1 MATRT
6 ERGADSSSRGRTPDT
21 ACGCGFGGFGG
32 GGGGAA
38 ALTLALLLLLVTPWL
53 GAAPGALACSELA
66 VDECSCGEERAKGP
80 ARHAAARRVTCSSG
94 SLGEVLPPGVLP
106 SRTVTLI
113 LSNNRISQLKNGSF
127 YGLNYLE
134 RLDLKNNLISTIEP
148 GAFLGLSELKRL
160 DLSNNRIGCLSSE
173 TFVGLASLTRLNLSG
188 NIFNTIPQGTLDV
201 LQGLKFLEFESEWL
215 LCDCGLRWLPGH
227 LRNRSVRLSE
237 PTRCP
242 YPRALRGLPLRAL
255 QETQLSCDGPLELP
269 TLQLIPSSNQVVFRG
284 DRLPLQCT
292 ATWVDASTTME
303 WRLDGHLVGAVVDG
317 AAVLLENS
325 TVHDCTLIS
334 SGLMLPDVS
343 VGMSGRWECVVSTA
357 RGNAS
362 RAVDIIVLENSS
374 LHCPAERLLNN
385 KGDFRWPRTLAGI
398 TATLPCPHHQPLAS
412 VGLAGSAVSAGGGG
426 SSGGGGPGAQVA
438 SRRCDRTG
446 QWVDG
451 DHSSCQYAN
460 EHTRLLHTFTQMPVN
475 ATTAPTLAQQLL
487 PCISEAPGLADKMD
501 VVFVAQMLERFT
513 AFSDRNRELGE
524 LIVDMASA
532 AMGADEAVLGAAQAE
547 ARACSR
553 IVASVER
560 FARQALLGGAQDFN
574 KFSANIAMTALR
586 IKPSSF
592 SGITCTAFRKTA
604 SYDRL
609 AVTAPRDSAGREA
622 VAFAADGGGASGS
635 YSGSGGFDQQLS
647 FKCNAGNLT
656 HSLLHFPGKNTVAE
670 ASVQLPPT
678 LLGGPAGPGT
688 GWGSRAP
695 APLPGSPG
703 DNTCLLQLV
712 VFRNGRLFPP
722 AGNASD
728 AADAGRR
735 RAVVTPV
742 LYLNIDGLGAD
753 DLVDWVAVSLRRFS
767 PGTDPVAALWDPEAR
782 GGRGAWGLQ
791 GCRPDGS
798 EGNVTTLRCGRLGNY
813 AVLMDV
819 VAAGAG
825 EQAAVRLLHPAV
837 YVCSALLLLCLLAL
851 IATYV
856 LHHRVIRV
864 GHKSWHMLLSL
875 WLHLALATAIFAG
888 GINRTQPAVVCQA
901 VGIALHY
908 ASLAS
913 LLWLGILARNLCK
926 QLRGWR
932 APPQPGDAAPGP
944 QPRPMLRFYLIG
956 GGIPIIICGITA
968 AANIKNYGSTDSSP
982 YCWMAWEPSL
992 GAFYGPAAFV
1002 TAVACI
1008 YFSCAL
1014 ARLRRMRSR
1023 CKREALKESQAVGG
1037 ATTALATAVANGR
1050 DDDNNEEEK
1059 ERGGR
1064 GLVGPVSLPEQ
1075 ALARPEAT
1083 DSASASQAE
1092 APAEAPEDELPPGAR
1107 LAGLAGTFLAATAA
1121 WAFGALAVA
1130 RRDGRVE
1137 SHAYAALYAASA
1149 TALGLFLLA
1158 HHGARRRDVW
1168 QRWRARCPRRAPG
1181 RDYTLQLGPG
1191 SRLPSGTSLTVN
1203 GSGPATGCGS
1213 GDSSVAEKSHSTAT
1227 NGGKLT
1233 NLQVARSRGL
1243 APMAPLPCDANSL
1256 TEHSIDRDLNMHVVP
1271 VECAM
1276 AAAATAAASAA
1287 VQGGQHRASGNG
1299 HVGRHSGARSGGGSR
1314 SRTGGNSGGGGG
1326 SSLPHGQQQTQAQ
1339 KQRASRLA
1347 VLREYA
1353 YDVPT
1358 SVDGEES
1365 SDRAAVGGAALA
1377 AGSDQDSRCGNGSAT
1392 AALEA
1397 AAVAPVARATA
1408 PTPASLASHGRSRRC
1423 RLKTRARARASS
1435 EALQATGVD
1444 ARPGAAATGL
1454 SQQESSDNASTLPC
1468 RSSDEGSGRSGQLAE
1483 WPLRSPSST
1492 EAVDRALGGGG
1503 GGGLAT
1509 ASDRTITIEL
1519 GTRER
1524 RSHGL
1529 NLASQ
1534 NGALQGSRQSI
1545 GLLSSDSMA
1554 SVRTGHWK
1562 NETTV

>member
-6 ERGADSSSRGRTPDT
+6 ERGADSSSRGRTSDT
-21 ACGCGFGGFGG
+21 AGGF
-32 GGGGAA
+32 GGAA
-38 ALTLALLLLLVTPWL
+38 ALTLGLLLLLATPWP
-53 GAAPGALACSELA
+53 GAAPRGALACSGLA
-66 VDECSCGEERAKGP
+66 VNECSCAEERAKGP

-106 SRTVTLI
+106 ARTVTLI

-215 LCDCGLRWLPGH
+215 LCDCGMRWLPGH

-242 YPRALRGLPLRAL
+242 YPRALRGLPVRAL
-255 QETQLSCDGPLELP
+255 QETQLNCDGPLELP

-292 ATWVDASTTME
+292 ATWVDASTRVE
-303 WRLDGHLVGAVVDG
+303 WHLDGNPVGATVDG
-317 AAVLLENS
+317 ATVLLENS

-343 VGMSGRWECVVSTA
+343 VGMSGRWECVVSTS

-374 LHCPAERLLNN
+374 LHCPAERLVNN

-412 VGLAGSAVSAGGGG
+412 VGLVGSPVPAGGGGGG
-426 SSGGGGPGAQVA
+426 SSGGGGGGGSGALVA

-451 DHSSCQYAN
+451 DHASCQYAN

-501 VVFVAQMLERFT
+501 VVFVAQMLEKFT
-513 AFSDRNRELGE
+513 TFSDRNRELGE

-532 AMGADEAVLGAAQAE
+532 AMAADETVLVAAQAE

-622 VAFAADGGGASGS
+622 AAFAADGGSVGASGS

-678 LLGGPAGPGT
+678 LLGGPAGPGA

-695 APLPGSPG
+695 VPLPGSPG

-742 LYLNIDGLGAD
+742 LYLNIDGLSAD

-851 IATYV
+851 ITTYV

-875 WLHLALATAIFAG
+875 WLHLALGTAIFAG

-932 APPQPGDAAPGP
+932 APPQPGDAALGP

-968 AANIKNYGSTDSSP
+968 AANIKNYGSTDSSA

-1002 TAVACI
+1002 TAIACI

-1023 CKREALKESQAVGG
+1023 CKREALKESQAIGG
-1037 ATTALATAVANGR
+1037 ATTVIAVANGR
-1050 DDDNNEEEK
+1050 DNDNNEEEK
-1059 ERGGR
+1059 ERGGC
-1064 GLVGPVSLPEQ
+1064 GPVGPVSLPEQ

-1130 RRDGRVE
+1130 HRDGRVE
-1137 SHAYAALYAASA
+1137 SHAYAALYAAST

-1168 QRWRARCPRRAPG
+1168 QCWRARCPRRAPG
-1181 RDYTLQLGPG
+1181 RDYTLQLGTG
-1191 SRLPSGTSLTVN
+1191 SRLPSGTSLTIN

-1227 NGGKLT
+1227 NGSKLT

-1276 AAAATAAASAA
+1276 AAAASAAA

-1299 HVGRHSGARSGGGSR
+1299 H
-1314 SRTGGNSGGGGG
+1314 
-1326 SSLPHGQQQTQAQ
+1326 
-1339 KQRASRLA
+1339 RASRLA

-1365 SDRAAVGGAALA
+1365 GDRAAVGGAALA
-1377 AGSDQDSRCGNGSAT
+1377 AGGDQDGRRGNGGAAAAPAAAAAT
-1392 AALEA
+1392 AAPA
-1397 AAVAPVARATA
+1397 AARATA
-1408 PTPASLASHGRSRRC
+1408 PTSASLASHGRSRRC

-1492 EAVDRALGGGG
+1492 EAVDRAPGGGG
-1503 GGGLAT
+1503 GGPAT
-1509 ASDRTITIEL
+1509 TSDRTITIEL

>member
-6 ERGADSSSRGRTPDT
+6 ERGADSSSRGRTSDT
-21 ACGCGFGGFGG
+21 AGGF
-32 GGGGAA
+32 GGAA
-38 ALTLALLLLLVTPWL
+38 ALTLGLLLLLATPWP
-53 GAAPGALACSELA
+53 GAAPRGALACSGLA
-66 VDECSCGEERAKGP
+66 VNECSCAEERAKGP

-106 SRTVTLI
+106 ARTVTLI

-215 LCDCGLRWLPGH
+215 LCDCGMRWLPGH

-242 YPRALRGLPLRAL
+242 YPRALRGLPVRAL
-255 QETQLSCDGPLELP
+255 QETQLNCDGPLELP

-292 ATWVDASTTME
+292 ATWVDASTRVE
-303 WRLDGHLVGAVVDG
+303 WHLDGNPVGATVDG
-317 AAVLLENS
+317 ATVLLENS

-343 VGMSGRWECVVSTA
+343 VGMSGRWECVVSTS

-374 LHCPAERLLNN
+374 LHCPAERLVNN

-412 VGLAGSAVSAGGGG
+412 VGLVGSPVPAGGGGGGG
-426 SSGGGGPGAQVA
+426 SSGGGGGGGSGALVA

-451 DHSSCQYAN
+451 DHASCQYAN

-501 VVFVAQMLERFT
+501 VVFVAQMLEKFT
-513 AFSDRNRELGE
+513 TFSDRNRELGE

-532 AMGADEAVLGAAQAE
+532 AMAADETVLVAAQAE

-622 VAFAADGGGASGS
+622 AAFAADGGSVGASGS

-678 LLGGPAGPGT
+678 LLGGPAGPGA

-695 APLPGSPG
+695 VPLPGSPG

-742 LYLNIDGLGAD
+742 LYLNIDGLSAD

-851 IATYV
+851 ITTYV

-875 WLHLALATAIFAG
+875 WLHLALGTAIFAG

-932 APPQPGDAAPGP
+932 APPQPGDAAQGP

-968 AANIKNYGSTDSSP
+968 AANIKNYGSTDSSA

-1002 TAVACI
+1002 TAIACI

-1023 CKREALKESQAVGG
+1023 CKREALKESQAIGG
-1037 ATTALATAVANGR
+1037 ATTVIAVANGR
-1050 DDDNNEEEK
+1050 DNDNNEEEK
-1059 ERGGR
+1059 ERGGC
-1064 GLVGPVSLPEQ
+1064 GPVGPVSLPEQ

-1130 RRDGRVE
+1130 HRDGRVE
-1137 SHAYAALYAASA
+1137 SHAYAALYAAST

-1168 QRWRARCPRRAPG
+1168 QCWRARCPRRAPG
-1181 RDYTLQLGPG
+1181 RDYTLQLGTG
-1191 SRLPSGTSLTVN
+1191 SRLPSGTSLTIN

-1227 NGGKLT
+1227 NGSKLT

-1276 AAAATAAASAA
+1276 AAAASAAA

-1299 HVGRHSGARSGGGSR
+1299 H
-1314 SRTGGNSGGGGG
+1314 
-1326 SSLPHGQQQTQAQ
+1326 
-1339 KQRASRLA
+1339 RASRLA

-1365 SDRAAVGGAALA
+1365 GDRAAVGGAALA
-1377 AGSDQDSRCGNGSAT
+1377 AGGDQDGRRGNGGAAAAPAAAAAT
-1392 AALEA
+1392 AAPA
-1397 AAVAPVARATA
+1397 AARATA
-1408 PTPASLASHGRSRRC
+1408 PTSASLASHGRSRRC

-1492 EAVDRALGGGG
+1492 EAVDRAPGGGG
-1503 GGGLAT
+1503 GGPAT
-1509 ASDRTITIEL
+1509 TSDRTITIEL

>member
-1 MATRT
+1 
-6 ERGADSSSRGRTPDT
+6 
-21 ACGCGFGGFGG
+21 
-32 GGGGAA
+32 
-38 ALTLALLLLLVTPWL
+38 
-53 GAAPGALACSELA
+53 
-66 VDECSCGEERAKGP
+66 
-80 ARHAAARRVTCSSG
+80 
-94 SLGEVLPPGVLP
+94 
-106 SRTVTLI
+106 
-113 LSNNRISQLKNGSF
+113 
-127 YGLNYLE
+127 
-134 RLDLKNNLISTIEP
+134 
-148 GAFLGLSELKRL
+148 
-160 DLSNNRIGCLSSE
+160 
-173 TFVGLASLTRLNLSG
+173 
-188 NIFNTIPQGTLDV
+188 
-201 LQGLKFLEFESEWL
+201 
-215 LCDCGLRWLPGH
+215 
-227 LRNRSVRLSE
+227 
-237 PTRCP
+237 
-242 YPRALRGLPLRAL
+242 
-255 QETQLSCDGPLELP
+255 DGPLELP

-398 TATLPCPHHQPLAS
+398 TATLPCPL
-412 VGLAGSAVSAGGGG
+412 SAGGGG

-609 AVTAPRDSAGREA
+609 AVTAPRDSAG
-622 VAFAADGGGASGS
+622 S
-635 YSGSGGFDQQLS
+635 FDQQLS

-1037 ATTALATAVANGR
+1037 ATTALATAVAN
-1050 DDDNNEEEK
+1050 
-1059 ERGGR
+1059 
-1064 GLVGPVSLPEQ
+1064 
-1075 ALARPEAT
+1075 AT

-1276 AAAATAAASAA
+1276 AAAAAATA
-1287 VQGGQHRASGNG
+1287 
-1299 HVGRHSGARSGGGSR
+1299 
-1314 SRTGGNSGGGGG
+1314 
-1326 SSLPHGQQQTQAQ
+1326 QQQTQAQ

-1358 SVDGEES
+1358 SVDGEQ
-1365 SDRAAVGGAALA
+1365 RHGGPGGGRGGAGGQSDGTD
-1377 AGSDQDSRCGNGSAT
+1377 AGIAREPRQEPQVPAEDS
-1392 AALEA
+1392 
-1397 AAVAPVARATA
+1397 
-1408 PTPASLASHGRSRRC
+1408 
-1423 RLKTRARARASS
+1423 
-1435 EALQATGVD
+1435 
-1444 ARPGAAATGL
+1444 
-1454 SQQESSDNASTLPC
+1454 
-1468 RSSDEGSGRSGQLAE
+1468 E

-1492 EAVDRALGGGG
+1492 EAVDRAPGG